1 MASSRPVLTT
11 PVLLLMAVA
20 TGLCVGGNYF
30 NQPLLDSIA
39 EALDTS
45 RSAAA
50 STVTVAQV
58 AYALGLLFLV
68 PLGDMFPQRRLAVML
83 MLAAAAGQGLSG
95 FAPNIG
101 VLVVGTAVAGLFSV
115 AAQVLVPFAATLAT
129 PESRGRAVGTV
140 MSGLLVGILVARSVA
155 GILAELGDSWTT
167 VYRVSAVAMVIVALA
182 LWRVLPA
189 TPPVVRQG
197 YGSTLRSL
205 GTLIV
210 THPRLRT
217 RTLLGGLGFAS
228 VGALFS
234 TMAFL
239 LSDPPFGLDDLQ
251 IGLVGLAGVAGAF
264 AATAAGRLVDRG
276 YGPQTTA
283 VGVFTLIA
291 SWAALAAG
299 ASSLVWFVVGML
311 VVDLALNLVH
321 ITNQNIVYAL
331 DPDARSR
338 VNSVYMTGYF
348 IGAASGSAL
357 GTMAWSAGGWTA
369 VCVLGVGLAALAGV
383 VWALDL
389 RLTARMRARSATATG
404 GPAAA

>member
-1 MASSRPVLTT
+1 MTSPRPVLTT

-39 EALDTS
+39 EALGTS

-83 MLAAAAGQGLSG
+83 MLVAAAGQGLSG
-95 FAPNIG
+95 FAPGIG
-101 VLVVGTAVAGLFSV
+101 VLVAGTAIAGLFSV

-129 PESRGRAVGTV
+129 PEHRGRAVGTV

-155 GILAELGDSWTT
+155 GILAEIGNSWTT
-167 VYRVSAVAMVIVALA
+167 VYRVSAVAMVVVALA

-189 TPPVVRQG
+189 TPPTVRQG

-205 GTLIV
+205 VTL
-210 THPRLRT
+210 TLAHPRLRT
-217 RTLLGGLGFAS
+217 RSILGALSFAS
-228 VGALFS
+228 VSALFS

-251 IGLVGLAGVAGAF
+251 IGLVGLAGVAGALG
-264 AATAAGRLVDRG
+264 ATAAGRLVDRG
-276 YGPQTTA
+276 YGPRATA
-283 VGVFTLIA
+283 VGVFTLVA

-299 ASSLVWFVVGML
+299 GTSLVWFVVGMV

-338 VNSVYMTGYF
+338 VNSVYMTAYF
-348 IGAASGSAL
+348 VGAASGSAL
-357 GTMAWSAGGWTA
+357 GTAAWTAGGWSG
-369 VCVLGVGLAALAGV
+369 VCVLGVGLALLAGV
-383 VWALDL
+383 VWAFDL
-389 RLTARMRARSATATG
+389 RIAARMRVSSASAAG
-404 GPAAA
+404 GRAAA

>member
-1 MASSRPVLTT
+1 MTSSRPVLTT

-101 VLVVGTAVAGLFSV
+101 VLVVGTAIAGLFSV

-167 VYRVSAVAMVIVALA
+167 VYRVSTVAMVIVALA

-276 YGPQTTA
+276 YGPPTTA

-299 ASSLVWFVVGML
+299 GSSLVWFVVGML

-348 IGAASGSAL
+348 VGAASGSAL

-389 RLTARMRARSATATG
+389 RLAARMRARSTTATG
-404 GPAAA
+404 GPATA

>member
-1 MASSRPVLTT
+1 MTSSRPVLTT

-101 VLVVGTAVAGLFSV
+101 VLVVGTAIAGLFSV

-167 VYRVSAVAMVIVALA
+167 VYRVSTVAMVIVALA
-182 LWRVLPA
+182 LWRMLPA

-276 YGPQTTA
+276 YGPPTTA
-283 VGVFTLIA
+283 VGVVTLVA

-299 ASSLVWFVVGML
+299 GSSLVWFVVGML

-348 IGAASGSAL
+348 VGAASGSAL

-389 RLTARMRARSATATG
+389 RLAARMRARSATATG
-404 GPAAA
+404 GPATA

>member
-1 MASSRPVLTT
+1 MTSSRPVLTT

-101 VLVVGTAVAGLFSV
+101 VLVVGTAIAGLFSV

-167 VYRVSAVAMVIVALA
+167 VYRVSTVAMVIVALA

-197 YGSTLRSL
+197 YGSILRSL

-276 YGPQTTA
+276 YGPPTTA

-299 ASSLVWFVVGML
+299 GSSLVWFVVGML

-348 IGAASGSAL
+348 VGAASGSAF

-383 VWALDL
+383 VWVLDL
-389 RLTARMRARSATATG
+389 RLAARMRARSATATG
-404 GPAAA
+404 GPATA

>member
-276 YGPQTTA
+276 YGLPTTA
-283 VGVFTLIA
+283 VGMFTLIA

-389 RLTARMRARSATATG
+389 RLTARMRARSARVSG

>member
-1 MASSRPVLTT
+1 MTSSRPVLTT

-83 MLAAAAGQGLSG
+83 VLAAAAGQGLSG

-101 VLVVGTAVAGLFSV
+101 VLVAGTAIAGLFSV

-189 TPPVVRQG
+189 TPPAVRQG

-210 THPRLRT
+210 RHPRLRT
-217 RTLLGGLGFAS
+217 RTILGGLGFAS

-251 IGLVGLAGVAGAF
+251 IGLVGLAGAAGAV
-264 AATAAGRLVDRG
+264 AATVAGRLVDRG

-283 VGVFTLIA
+283 VGVVTLVA

-299 ASSLVWFVVGML
+299 GSSLVWFVVGML
-311 VVDLALNLVH
+311 VVDLALNLVQ

-348 IGAASGSAL
+348 VGAASGSAL
-357 GTMAWSAGGWTA
+357 GTAAWSVGGWPA
-369 VCVLGVGLAALAGV
+369 VCVLGVGLAVLAGV

-389 RLTARMRARSATATG
+389 RLAARMRATSSTTTG

>member
-1 MASSRPVLTT
+1 MTSSRPVLTT

-30 NQPLLDSIA
+30 NQPLLDSVA

-58 AYALGLLFLV
+58 SYALGLLFLV
-68 PLGDMFPQRRLAVML
+68 PLGDMFPPRRLVVIL
-83 MLAAAAGQGLSG
+83 MLFAAAGQGLSG
-95 FAPNIG
+95 FASSIG

-129 PESRGRAVGTV
+129 PDYRGRAVGTV
-140 MSGLLVGILVARSVA
+140 MSGLLVGILVARSIA
-155 GILAELGDSWTT
+155 GILAELGNGWTT
-167 VYRVSAVAMVIVALA
+167 VYRVSAIALVTAALA
-182 LWRVLPA
+182 LWRVLPP
-189 TPPVVRQG
+189 TPPATRQG

-210 THPRLRT
+210 SHPRLRT
-217 RTLLGGLGFAS
+217 RSLLGGLSFAS
-228 VGALFS
+228 VSTLFS

-239 LSDPPFGLDDLQ
+239 LSDPPFGLGDLQ
-251 IGLVGLAGVAGAF
+251 IGLVGLAGAAGAF

-276 YGPQTTA
+276 YGPPTTA
-283 VGVFTLIA
+283 VGVFTLVA
-291 SWAALAAG
+291 SWAALASG
-299 ASSLVWFVVGML
+299 GNSLVWFVVGVV

-321 ITNQNIVYAL
+321 ITNQSIVYAL

-338 VNSVYMTGYF
+338 VNSVYMTSYF
-348 IGAASGSAL
+348 VGAASGSAL
-357 GTMAWSAGGWTA
+357 GTAAWTTGGWPA
-369 VCVLGVGLAALAGV
+369 VCVLGVGLTVVAGV
-383 VWALDL
+383 VWAWDL
-389 RLTARMRARSATATG
+389 RLAARMRAHSATATG
-404 GPAAA
+404 GRAAA